1 MARDVFRNNEGMM
14 MVEVL
19 IALII
24 ALMVSLALMQT
35 ALLGID
41 SNMKNVLRDEAV
53 RVAEEEMNTVRNTP
67 FAAIAN
73 SAGNVT
79 RDARKANVTY
89 TVTRMVAALNAD
101 NKQVDVSV
109 DWNWKGQSYTH
120 ITSTIVG
127 NR

>member
-1 MARDVFRNNEGMM
+1 MARGVFRNNEGMM

-53 RVAEEEMNTVRNTP
+53 RVAEEEMNTVRNTS

-79 RDARKANVTY
+79 REARKANVTY
-89 TVTRMVAALNAD
+89 TVNRVVTALNAD

-109 DWNWKGQSYTH
+109 AWNWKGRSYTH

>member
-1 MARDVFRNNEGMM
+1 MGRDVFRNNEGMM

-53 RVAEEEMNTVRNTP
+53 RVVEEEMDTVRNTP
-67 FAAIAN
+67 FSAIAN
-73 SAGNVT
+73 SASNVT

-89 TVTRMVAALNAD
+89 TVTRSVTALNVD

-109 DWNWKGQSYTH
+109 AWNWKGQSYTH
-120 ITSTIVG
+120 STSTIVG